1 MLQKLCYYSQV
12 YSLVYYREPLV
23 DTEFEAWKNG
33 PVNRELHEALRG
45 VFMAYPS
52 DLKEGYGGV
61 LSARER
67 DIINTVVKQFGD
79 RWHKSWWRRVGA
91 ELPYRQA
98 WQQGPGT
105 PISRQSIIDY
115 YEQEPE

>member
-1 MLQKLCYYSQV
+1 M
-12 YSLVYYREPLV
+12 

-67 DIINTVVKQFGD
+67 DIVNTVVRQFGGM
-79 RWHKSWWRRVGA
+79 WHQSWLRQVRA
-91 ELPYRQA
+91 ELPYRKA
-98 WQQGPGT
+98 WRQGPGT
-105 PISRQSIIDY
+105 PICTPQARQDTLL
-115 YEQEPE
+115 